1 MVGAVR
7 GRAALHDLAD
17 RFAGQIP
24 VRAML
29 SRAQR
34 STTAPMMA
42 AVSSTPW
49 FMNAIGIGV
58 GLALINWQMVWTS
71 SVVVAMF

>member
-1 MVGAVR
+1 
-7 GRAALHDLAD
+7 
-17 RFAGQIP
+17 
-24 VRAML
+24 
-29 SRAQR
+29 
-34 STTAPMMA
+34 MMA

-49 FMNAIGIGV
+49 FMDAIGIGV